1 MPDLSTTYL
10 GLALRNPLI
19 ASASPLT
26 GHLDKLMLLE
36 AQGAAAVV
44 LPSLFEEQIDQQDSS
59 LPSSPPGADPFQR
72 SALAPVPPLVD
83 YNTGPDGYLKFLE
96 QAKKAVAIPVIASLN
111 GTARGPWLRFAK
123 SLEQSGADALELNI
137 YLVSADPDTSG
148 AQIEQR
154 YFDLV
159 AAVKDAVSIP
169 LAVKIGPFF
178 TSPAHVARRLA
189 ESGADGLVLF
199 NRFCQPDINVDWPAV
214 CTQLELSSPAEARL
228 PLRWIAILRDKVRSS
243 LAATTGVHSA
253 QDAIKYLLAGADVV
267 MTASALLRHGPRR
280 LAEMLDGL
288 RAWMIDKK
296 FARLDDFRGSLCQLR
311 VPDPSAFERAH
322 YLWAVTTYEKEPAQ
336 ASTS

>member
-1 MPDLSTTYL
+1 MQLDLSTSYL
-10 GLALRNPLI
+10 GLKLKNPLI

-36 AQGAAAVV
+36 SEGAAAVV
-44 LPSLFEEQIDQQDSS
+44 LPSLFEEQIEQQDFS
-59 LPSSPPGADPFQR
+59 LPSPPGADPFQR
-72 SALAPVPPLVD
+72 SALTPVPPLVD

-96 QAKKAVAIPVIASLN
+96 QAKKAVAIPVVASLN
-111 GTARGPWLRFAK
+111 GTSRGPWLRFAK
-123 SLEQSGADALELNI
+123 SLEDAGADAIELNI
-137 YLVSADPDTSG
+137 YLVSADPEVSG
-148 AQIEQR
+148 AEIEER
-154 YFDLV
+154 YVELV
-159 AAVKDAVSIP
+159 AAAREAISIP

-199 NRFCQPDINVDWPAV
+199 NRFCQPDINVEWPAV

-228 PLRWIAILRDKVRSS
+228 PLRWIAILREKVSAS

-253 QDAIKYLLAGADVV
+253 EDVIKYLLAGADAV

-288 RAWMIDKK
+288 RAWMIEKK
-296 FARLDDFRGSLCQLR
+296 FARIDDFRGSLCQLR

-322 YLWAVTTYEKEPAQ
+322 YLWAVTTYETEPAR
-336 ASTS
+336 AV